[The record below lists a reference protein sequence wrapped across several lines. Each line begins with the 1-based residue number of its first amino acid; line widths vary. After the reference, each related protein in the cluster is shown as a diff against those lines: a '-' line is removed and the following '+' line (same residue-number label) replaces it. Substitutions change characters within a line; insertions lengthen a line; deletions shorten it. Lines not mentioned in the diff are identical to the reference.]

1 MNQHEFIKILIKENM
16 ERQLLYEGL
25 IFSYSPKFIMPR
37 LIKLGYKDISYNG
50 KTINIKFQ
58 LSNQNKEK
66 YEELNTF
73 LTNVCGWFH
82 GVSVTNNSITDNK
95 LDFLNHKVGN
105 VFLQYEPKFDIEID
119 KIPDTLYHLTTCD
132 KLNKVLSNGLT
143 PRTSTQYFNFEN
155 RIYLSTNKDV
165 LINFAKQKSN
175 INKTDCFII
184 LQLYIS
190 TFTNRIRFFKDPNFT
205 EGIYTLE
212 NIPKETIEP
221 IEKITI
227 DNENNVSVNPF

>member
-1 MNQHEFIKILIKENM
+1 MDQHDFIKLLIKENM

-25 IFSYSPKFIMPR
+25 LFSYSPKFIIPR
-37 LIKLGYKDISYNG
+37 LIKLGYKDVSYNG
-50 KTINIKFQ
+50 KTININFP
-58 LSNQNKEK
+58 LSNQNEEK
-66 YEELNTF
+66 YGELNNF
-73 LTNVCGWFH
+73 LLNICGWFH
-82 GVSVTNNSITDNK
+82 GVSVTGGVPTKDK

-105 VFLQYEPKFDIEID
+105 VFLQYEAKFDIEMH

-132 KLNKVLSNGLT
+132 KLNKILKNGLT

-155 RIYLSTNKDV
+155 RIYLSTDKDV

-184 LQLYIS
+184 LKLYIS
-190 TFTNRIRFFKDPNFT
+190 TFTDRIRFFKDPNFK

-221 IEKITI
+221 IEKII
-227 DNENNVSVNPF
+227 FDDGSNISVYNI